1 MCLASTSACGDAFS
15 NTVTCCVE
23 YNFLLLVLRPSVC
36 SFLLVLA
43 RNLEHSVL
51 GLDARLVGCPDL
63 SHIPSSVVFFQE
75 GDSRWDSVVQILMP
89 LSFEMPEGV

>member
-1 MCLASTSACGDAFS
+1 MCLASTSACGNEFS
-15 NTVTCCVE
+15 NTIMCCVE

-51 GLDARLVGCPDL
+51 GLGTYLVGCLDL
-63 SHIPSSVVFFQE
+63 GHIPSSVIFFQE
-75 GDSRWDSVVQILMP
+75 GGYR
-89 LSFEMPEGV
+89 

>member
-1 MCLASTSACGDAFS
+1 MCLASTSACGDDFS
-15 NTVTCCVE
+15 NTIMYCVE

-51 GLDARLVGCPDL
+51 GLDAHLVGCLDL
-63 SHIPSSVVFFQE
+63 CHVPSSVIFFSGGRQQM
-75 GDSRWDSVVQILMP
+75 GFNCLDCD
-89 LSFEMPEGV
+89 LSIV